1 LLTEWTLDSSE
12 IFSLDYFCLA
22 VDLPFLQSTKGVSN
36 KNLRRITMNT
46 QAAETEIQTLIDT
59 YRQAVMAKDVKKV
72 MALYADD
79 IVSFDAI
86 QALQFK
92 GKVAYQAHWEACM
105 EMCPGPH
112 KFDFHQV
119 QISAA
124 DDIAFAHWLA
134 YCGGTNE
141 KGEEQ
146 ACWMRVTACYKR
158 LAGQWKIVHEH
169 WSAPFDPMAGTAIFD
184 LQP

>member
-1 LLTEWTLDSSE
+1 
-12 IFSLDYFCLA
+12 
-22 VDLPFLQSTKGVSN
+22 
-36 KNLRRITMNT
+36 MNT
-46 QAAETEIQTLIDT
+46 QATETEIQALIDT
-59 YRQAVMAKDVKKV
+59 YRQAVMVKDVEKV
-72 MALYADD
+72 MALYDED

-92 GKVAYQAHWEACM
+92 GKAAYRAHWQACM

-119 QISAA
+119 RITPA
-124 DDIAFAHWLA
+124 DSIAFAHWLA

-146 ACWMRVTACYKR
+146 ACWMRVTACYR
-158 LAGQWKIVHEH
+158 RVAGQWKIVHEH
-169 WSAPFDPMAGTAIFD
+169 WSAPFDPMAGTVLFD